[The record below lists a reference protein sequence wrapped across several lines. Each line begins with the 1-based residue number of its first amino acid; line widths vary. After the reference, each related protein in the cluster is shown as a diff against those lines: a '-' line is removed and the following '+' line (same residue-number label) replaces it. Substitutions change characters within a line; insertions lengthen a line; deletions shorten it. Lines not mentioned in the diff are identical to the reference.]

1 MDREEIFL
9 SYNLEALLNI
19 YEKLKEKSIYT
30 GIMDMVTKSSEFINV
45 ILSSLE
51 FYDVPTEEG
60 VNVSN
65 VNSNDHDN
73 EVEYYNHE
81 S

>member
-9 SYNLEALLNI
+9 SYNLDALLDI
-19 YEKLKEKSIYT
+19 YENLKERSIYT
-30 GIMDMVTKSSEFINV
+30 GIMDMVSKSSDFINV

-51 FYDVPTEEG
+51 FYDIPSEEG
-60 VNVSN
+60 INVSN
-65 VNSNDHDN
+65 NNDQDN
-73 EVEYYNHE
+73 EIEYYNNE

>member
-9 SYNLEALLNI
+9 SYNLDALLDI
-19 YEKLKEKSIYT
+19 YEKLKERSIYT
-30 GIMDMVTKSSEFINV
+30 GIMDMVSKSSDFINV

-51 FYDVPTEEG
+51 FYDIPSEEG
-60 VNVSN
+60 INVSN
-65 VNSNDHDN
+65 NNDQDN
-73 EVEYYNHE
+73 EIEYYNNE

>member
-9 SYNLEALLNI
+9 SYNLDALLDI

-30 GIMDMVTKSSEFINV
+30 GIMDMMTKSSEFIQV

-51 FYDVPTEEG
+51 FYDVPSEEG
-60 VNVSN
+60 INVGN
-65 VNSNDHDN
+65 GNDQDN

>member
-9 SYNLEALLNI
+9 SYNLDALLDI

-30 GIMDMVTKSSEFINV
+30 GIMDMVSKSSEFINV

-51 FYDVPTEEG
+51 FYDVPSEEG
-60 VNVSN
+60 INVSN
-65 VNSNDHDN
+65 NNDQDN

>member
-9 SYNLEALLNI
+9 SYNLDALLDI
-19 YEKLKEKSIYT
+19 YEKLKERSIYT
-30 GIMDMVTKSSEFINV
+30 GIMDMVSKCSDFINV

-51 FYDVPTEEG
+51 FYDVPSEEG
-60 VNVSN
+60 INVSN
-65 VNSNDHDN
+65 NNDQDN
-73 EVEYYNHE
+73 EIEYYNNE

>member
-9 SYNLEALLNI
+9 SYNLDALLDI
-19 YEKLKEKSIYT
+19 YEKLKERSIYT
-30 GIMDMVTKSSEFINV
+30 GIMDMVSKSSDFINV

-51 FYDVPTEEG
+51 FYDIPSEEG
-60 VNVSN
+60 INVSN
-65 VNSNDHDN
+65 NNDQDN
-73 EVEYYNHE
+73 EIDYYNNE

>member
-9 SYNLEALLNI
+9 SYNLDALLDI

-30 GIMDMVTKSSEFINV
+30 GIMDMVTKSSEFIN
-45 ILSSLE
+45 IFLSSLE
-51 FYDVPTEEG
+51 LYDVPSEEG
-60 VNVSN
+60 SGI
-65 VNSNDHDN
+65 SNDHDN
-73 EVEYYNHE
+73 EVEYYNHD

>member
-9 SYNLEALLNI
+9 SYNLEALLDI

-30 GIMDMVTKSSEFINV
+30 GIMDMVTKSSEFIN
-45 ILSSLE
+45 IFLSSLE
-51 FYDVPTEEG
+51 LYDVPSEDG
-60 VNVSN
+60 GGI
-65 VNSNDHDN
+65 SNDHDN